1 MGKLYLSAQEYEAAV
16 EAYRDKYGYD
26 DMSDDEK
33 AEFDERLDQAVGV
46 REESGDRTDSAE
58 EKTDSEKLRDEM
70 KEKYG
75 YNDMSDDEKA
85 SFDEK
90 LDEVFGAEDEG
101 GDDSEDAPEKVL
113 SRRR

>member
-46 REESGDRTDSAE
+46 REESGDRVDSAE
-58 EKTDSEKLRDEM
+58 EKTDSEM

>member
-1 MGKLYLSAQEYEAAV
+1 MEKLYLSAREYEAAV
-16 EAYRDKYGYD
+16 EAYRDRYNYD
-26 DMSDDEK
+26 EMSDDEK
-33 AEFDERLDQAVGV
+33 SEFDDRLDRVVGIK
-46 REESGDRTDSAE
+46 EESSDYSDSPE
-58 EKTDSEKLRDEM
+58 SKTDSEKLRDEL

-75 YNDMSDDEKA
+75 YDDMSDDEKA

-90 LDEVFGAEDEG
+90 LDEALGAESEG